1 MNYFFNDT
9 QMQINEVSQLSPSQ
23 YAQFLPK
30 QRFNIPK
37 STIQKVKSTITSLNS
52 GIVTENFAQSQST
65 PYSFVVGANNMSVI
79 DMSQMY
85 FNIAGELEFP
95 IALGAT
101 NKNVILGNLFTS
113 SLFQNAQLDLGG
125 ATIAMN
131 ANPGIDAN
139 MQAMLKFDYQDL
151 KNYSLA
157 DRQFMLNKVDKDIN
171 ATTGVAY
178 QFLAGAFTH
187 AQAIQPGAT
196 FVQVATANP
205 LKIFANSVLYWY
217 NSTGVLA
224 FQSATAGQDTF
235 TINAFQITFDDD
247 GNGKGTMYGVFGG
260 TGGTTAI
267 PTTRNSEVLNLDGI
281 TIFAND
287 DIINNYDSNCV
298 MPNISEA
305 VQDGTTGV
313 SKIPFRCKLYLSDL
327 FNYTVDSL
335 DYVFNRE
342 IKITLTRSATSN
354 IIANIV
360 ALGAQPDTAVAKVSK
375 TTKFELICYSYLLTD
390 TARQQLIQYYS
401 QPIETLFGI
410 QTTNLTPLYQS
421 TKNTEQTITLP
432 LTVNYDTKAIILA
445 FPKCSNALVPLSTN
459 PTTVIKEQ
467 IPADATKNNFQTSWM
482 YSNANSYNFGGL
494 RYIRISN
501 TNNSSIYTYDFQGT
515 ALNYYK
521 PAPFNKSFDIK
532 NVGTNEVVT
541 ELDYREAYNQY
552 KQLRLLFGKSPEN
565 GIDYYEY
572 LKDYCIIPI
581 DLAGTNI
588 PPNTRIMV
596 TFQFADWG
604 DNYNPLN
611 YGNIGNAN
619 GKQSTTNVL
628 AIFLGSDVLSYNP
641 DGTCAVKHVL
651 SANPM
656 EKNVNLV

>member
-1 MNYFFNDT
+1 
-9 QMQINEVSQLSPSQ
+9 MQINEVSQISPAQ

-95 IALGAT
+95 YAADVVNPMI
-101 NKNVILGNLFTS
+101 VLGNLFST

-139 MQAMLKFDYQDL
+139 MQAMLKFDFNDL
-151 KNYSLA
+151 RNYSLS
-157 DRQFMLNKVDKDIN
+157 DRQFMVNYLDKDIN
-171 ATTGVAY
+171 PTSGVNYTFAANTF
-178 QFLAGAFTH
+178 QADGAI
-187 AQAIQPGAT
+187 A
-196 FVQVATANP
+196 
-205 LKIFANSVLYWY
+205 ANSTAAKIKTAANIKLFAGCTLYWY
-217 NSTGVLA
+217 SSVGILM
-224 FQSATAGQDTF
+224 FDSATAGESTF
-235 TINAFQITFDDD
+235 TVNGLQIRFDD
-247 GNGKGTMYGVFGG
+247 NGKGTGMAYGVWGG
-260 TGGTTAI
+260 DPGTAALPDNTQSKELAL
-267 PTTRNSEVLNLDGI
+267 TNI
-281 TIFAND
+281 TFYDRD
-287 DIINNYDSNCV
+287 DVINNYESNSV
-298 MPNISEA
+298 FPNISKAKETA
-305 VQDGTTGV
+305 TNSGK
-313 SKIPFRCKLYLSDL
+313 SRIPFRCKLYLSDL

-354 IIANIV
+354 IIANLM
-360 ALGAQPDTAVAKVSK
+360 ALGGNAATAKCEVAK

-401 QPIETLFGI
+401 QPIETLYGI

-459 PTTVIKEQ
+459 PMQNIPGQ
-467 IPADATKNNFQTSWM
+467 IPAEATSYNFQTSWM
-482 YSNANSYNFGGL
+482 YSNSNSYNFAGL

-515 ALNYYK
+515 ALNYYN
-521 PAPFNKSFDIK
+521 PEPFNKSFDVK
-532 NVGTNEVVT
+532 NVADDAEVT

-611 YGNIGNAN
+611 YGNIGNRN

-656 EKNVNLV
+656 EKNVNLM

>member
-1 MNYFFNDT
+1 
-9 QMQINEVSQLSPSQ
+9 MQINEVSQISPAQ

-52 GIVTENFAQSQST
+52 GIVNENFAQSQST

-79 DMSQMY
+79 DLSQCY
-85 FNIAGELEFP
+85 FNIAGEIEFP
-95 IALGAT
+95 YALGAS
-101 NKNVILGNLFTS
+101 NQQIILGNLFTS

-139 MQAMLKFDYQDL
+139 MQAMLKFDFNDL
-151 KNYSLA
+151 KNYSLT
-157 DRQFMLNKVDKDIN
+157 DRQFMLNHFDKDIQPTMN
-171 ATTGVAY
+171 FPYQFTTGKLKFAEKMSD
-178 QFLAGAFTH
+178 
-187 AQAIQPGAT
+187 GAT
-196 FVQVATANP
+196 SGKVATASPINDF
-205 LKIFANSVLYWY
+205 KNCRIYWLD
-217 NSTGVLA
+217 ST
-224 FQSATAGQDTF
+224 ATAKIWDDTTNSF
-235 TINAFQITFDDD
+235 IPIALQMTFDDT
-247 GNGKGTMYGVFGG
+247 GNGTGMIYGTLEGEIADN
-260 TGGTTAI
+260 TPSTA
-267 PTTRNSEVLNLDGI
+267 NL
-281 TIFAND
+281 TIDNLTVYSTE
-287 DIINNYDSNCV
+287 DIISNAESV
-298 MPNISEA
+298 SVFPNISQA
-305 VQDGTTGV
+305 KQVGTTNT
-313 SKIPFRCKLYLSDL
+313 SIIPFRCKLYLSDL

-354 IIANIV
+354 IIANIINI
-360 ALGAQPDTAVAKVSK
+360 GAQRDTAVAKVVK
-375 TTKFELICYSYLLTD
+375 TTKFELICFSYLLTD

-401 QPIETLFGI
+401 QPIETLYGI
-410 QTTNLTPLYQS
+410 QTTNLTPLYQTTS
-421 TKNTEQTITLP
+421 ATEQTITLP

-445 FPKCSNALVPLSTN
+445 FPKCSNSLVPMSTN
-459 PTTVIKEQ
+459 PGDMITGQ
-467 IPADATKNNFQTSWM
+467 IPNNAPNNKYQASWFG
-482 YSNANSYNFGGL
+482 SNANSYNYGGL

-501 TNNSSIYTYDFQGT
+501 TNNASIYTYDFQGT
-515 ALNYYK
+515 ELKYYN
-521 PAPFNKSFDIK
+521 PTAFNKSYDYS
-532 NVGTNEVVT
+532 NAADNAEAH

-565 GIDYYEY
+565 GIDYYNY

-596 TFQFADWG
+596 TFQFATWQDY
-604 DNYNPLN
+604 YNPLN
-611 YGNIGNAN
+611 YGNIGKTTTG
-619 GKQSTTNVL
+619 GKQMTTNLL

-656 EKNVNLV
+656 EKNVNLM

>member
-1 MNYFFNDT
+1 
-9 QMQINEVSQLSPSQ
+9 MQINEVSQISPSQ

-52 GIVTENFAQSQST
+52 GIVNENFAQSQST

-95 IALGAT
+95 YGLNTT
-101 NKNVILGNLFTS
+101 NQMIILGNLFTS

-139 MQAMLKFDYQDL
+139 MQAALKFDYQDL
-151 KNYSLA
+151 KNYALS
-157 DRQFMLNKVDKDIN
+157 DRQFMLNQVDKDIEATHGVSYTFPTN
-171 ATTGVAY
+171 SFHVTKATTGGAGDNKTVEIATVAMPV
-178 QFLAGAFTH
+178 F
-187 AQAIQPGAT
+187 
-196 FVQVATANP
+196 
-205 LKIFANSVLYWY
+205 KNSILYWY
-217 NSTGVLA
+217 DADANTVVFTTNTNHTFTAKGFQIAFNDNGEGKGMMYGSIANGNIAITEESAQFAATGV
-224 FQSATAGQDTF
+224 
-235 TINAFQITFDDD
+235 TIYA
-247 GNGKGTMYGVFGG
+247 
-260 TGGTTAI
+260 
-267 PTTRNSEVLNLDGI
+267 S
-281 TIFAND
+281 D
-287 DIINNYDSNCV
+287 DIITNYDSNSV
-298 MPNISEA
+298 FPNITKAKETATNS
-305 VQDGTTGV
+305 GV
-313 SKIPFRCKLYLSDL
+313 SIIPFRCKLYLSDL

-354 IIANIV
+354 IIANIIG
-360 ALGAQPDTAVAKVSK
+360 LGAQNSTAAAKVIK

-410 QTTNLTPLYQS
+410 QTTNLTPLYQA
-421 TKNTEQTITLP
+421 TKDTEQTITLP

-459 PTTVIKEQ
+459 PTFMVTGQ
-467 IPADATKNNFQTSWM
+467 IAHNASENAFQTSWM
-482 YSNANSYNFGGL
+482 YSNANSYNYAGL

-501 TNNSSIYTYDFQGT
+501 TNNSSIYTYDFMGT
-515 ALNYYK
+515 ALKYSN
-521 PAPFNKSFDIK
+521 PTAFNKSFDY
-532 NVGTNEVVT
+532 TNAADGADVT

-565 GIDYYEY
+565 GIDYYNY

-596 TFQFADWG
+596 TFQFASWG
-604 DNYNPLN
+604 NDYNPLF
-611 YGNIGNAN
+611 YGNNAGEH

-656 EKNVNLV
+656 EKNVNLM

>member
-1 MNYFFNDT
+1 
-9 QMQINEVSQLSPSQ
+9 MQINEVSQLSPSQ

-52 GIVTENFAQSQST
+52 GIVTENFSQSQST
-65 PYSFVVGANNMSVI
+65 PYAFVVGANNMSVI

-95 IALGAT
+95 YAVDTT
-101 NKNVILGNLFTS
+101 NQMIILGNVFTS
-113 SLFQNAQLDLGG
+113 SLFQNAELSLGG
-125 ATIAMN
+125 ATIAIN

-151 KNYSLA
+151 KNYALS
-157 DRQFMLNKVDKDIN
+157 DRQFMLNQVDKDID
-171 ATTGVAY
+171 ATTGINY
-178 QFLAGAFTH
+178 TFGAGTLKVS
-187 AQAIQPGAT
+187 AISGGPGAG
-196 FVQVATANP
+196 QP
-205 LKIFANSVLYWY
+205 LKVETVAPITVFKNTVLYWY
-217 NSTGVLA
+217 DSTFATPA
-224 FQSATAGQDTF
+224 FTSNTDHTF
-235 TINAFQITFDDD
+235 TPNGFQIRFDDA
-247 GNGKGTMYGVFGG
+247 GNGKGVMYGTIANGTIAANTQNTAIAPTNITMYGQ
-260 TGGTTAI
+260 
-267 PTTRNSEVLNLDGI
+267 
-281 TIFAND
+281 D
-287 DIINNYDSNCV
+287 DLINNYDANSV
-298 MPNISEA
+298 MPNISQAEQ
-305 VQDGTTGV
+305 VGTTGV
-313 SKIPFRCKLYLSDL
+313 SRIPFRCKLYLSDL

-354 IIANIV
+354 LIANLI
-360 ALGAQPDTAVAKVSK
+360 ALGANPDTAVVKVAK

-401 QPIETLFGI
+401 QPIETLYGI

-432 LTVNYDTKAIILA
+432 LTLNYDTKAIILA

-459 PTTVIKEQ
+459 PMSVVKGQ
-467 IPADATKNNFQTSWM
+467 IPAEATKNNFQTSWM
-482 YSNANSYNFGGL
+482 YSNSNSYNFGGL

-515 ALNYYK
+515 ALNYYY
-521 PAPFNKSFDIK
+521 PTSFNKAFDVK
-532 NVGTNEVVT
+532 NVADNAEVT

-611 YGNIGNAN
+611 YGNIGNQN
-619 GKQSTTNVL
+619 GKQSTTNIL
-628 AIFLGSDVLSYNP
+628 AVFLGSDVLAYNP

>member
-1 MNYFFNDT
+1 
-9 QMQINEVSQLSPSQ
+9 MQI
-23 YAQFLPK
+23 
-30 QRFNIPK
+30 
-37 STIQKVKSTITSLNS
+37 KVKSTITSLNS
-52 GIVTENFAQSQST
+52 GIVNEKFEQSQST

-85 FNIAGELEFP
+85 FNIAGEIEFP
-95 IALGAT
+95 YALGST
-101 NKNVILGNLFTS
+101 NQQLILGNLFTS

-151 KNYSLA
+151 RNYSLT
-157 DRQFMLNKVDKDIN
+157 DRQFMLNHFDKDIS
-171 ATTGVAY
+171 ATMGFPY
-178 QFLAGAFTH
+178 QFATGKLKFAEKMSDGASS
-187 AQAIQPGAT
+187 GK
-196 FVQVATANP
+196 VATASAINEF
-205 LKIFANSVLYWY
+205 KNCRIYWID
-217 NSTGVLA
+217 T
-224 FQSATAGQDTF
+224 TF
-235 TINAFQITFDDD
+235 TTKIWDDTTNSFIPTALQMTFDDT
-247 GNGKGTMYGVFGG
+247 GNGTGMIYGTLEGEIANNTPSTAAFTVANLTVYGK
-260 TGGTTAI
+260 
-267 PTTRNSEVLNLDGI
+267 E
-281 TIFAND
+281 
-287 DIINNYDSNCV
+287 DIISNAESV
-298 MPNISEA
+298 SVFPNISQAKQE
-305 VQDGTTGV
+305 GTTQK

-354 IIANIV
+354 IICNIIN
-360 ALGAQPDTAVAKVSK
+360 LGAQRDTAVAKVVK
-375 TTKFELICYSYLLTD
+375 TTKFELICFSYLLTD

-401 QPIETLFGI
+401 QPIETLYGI
-410 QTTNLTPLYQS
+410 QTTNLTPLYQTAAS
-421 TKNTEQTITLP
+421 TEQTITLP

-459 PTTVIKEQ
+459 PGDMIDGQ
-467 IPADATKNNFQTSWM
+467 IPNNAPNNKYQASWFG
-482 YSNANSYNFGGL
+482 SNANSYNYAGL
-494 RYIRISN
+494 RYVRISN

-515 ALNYYK
+515 ELKYFY
-521 PAPFNKSFDIK
+521 PTPFNKSYDYG
-532 NVGTNEVVT
+532 NADANGEVM

-565 GIDYYEY
+565 GIDYYDY

-596 TFQFADWG
+596 TFQFAAW
-604 DNYNPLN
+604 NQYYNPLN
-611 YGNIGNAN
+611 YGNIGKTTAGD

-628 AIFLGSDVLSYNP
+628 AIFLGSDVLAYNP

-656 EKNVNLV
+656 EKNVNLM

>member
-1 MNYFFNDT
+1 
-9 QMQINEVSQLSPSQ
+9 MQINEVSQLSPSQ

-52 GIVTENFAQSQST
+52 GIVNENFSQSQST
-65 PYSFVVGANNMSVI
+65 PYAFVVGANNMSVI

-95 IALGAT
+95 KALNAT
-101 NKNVILGNLFTS
+101 SRDIVLGNLFTA
-113 SLFQNAQLDLGG
+113 SLFQNAQLELGG

-139 MQAMLKFDYQDL
+139 MQAMLKFDFQDL
-151 KNYSLA
+151 KNYSLT
-157 DRQFMLNKVDKDIN
+157 DRQFMLNYVDKDVA
-171 ATTGVAY
+171 ATEGSTITFAV
-178 QFLAGAFTH
+178 GALKVKTAIGADANSGEIETANNIAALKGCKIYWIDATSTTKLFYTTNDTTNFFRPT
-187 AQAIQPGAT
+187 AIQM
-196 FVQVATANP
+196 
-205 LKIFANSVLYWY
+205 
-217 NSTGVLA
+217 
-224 FQSATAGQDTF
+224 
-235 TINAFQITFDDD
+235 TFDDD
-247 GNGKGTMYGVFGG
+247 GKGTGMMYGEH
-260 TGGTTAI
+260 GGTTTAEI
-267 PTTRNSEVLNLDGI
+267 ANTEVSKNQFTMNNVTVYSTDDVINNADSNSVFPNVTSAFPHDENTTR
-281 TIFAND
+281 
-287 DIINNYDSNCV
+287 
-298 MPNISEA
+298 
-305 VQDGTTGV
+305 
-313 SKIPFRCKLYLSDL
+313 IPFRCKLYLSDL

-354 IIANIV
+354 IIANIIS
-360 ALGAQPDTAVAKVSK
+360 LGAQRDTAVAKVAK

-401 QPIETLFGI
+401 QPIETLYGI
-410 QTTNLTPLYQS
+410 QTTNLTPLYQNAS
-421 TKNTEQTITLP
+421 ATEQTITLP
-432 LTVNYDTKAIILA
+432 LTLNYDTKAIILA
-445 FPKCSNALVPLSTN
+445 FPKCSNALVPMSTN
-459 PTTVIKEQ
+459 PKQMTQSQMT
-467 IPADATKNNFQTSWM
+467 ATNVTNDGYYQPSWF
-482 YSNANSYNFGGL
+482 YSNSNSYNYGGL

-515 ALNYYK
+515 ELVYGN
-521 PAPFNKSFDIK
+521 PTPFNKSFDY
-532 NVGTNEVVT
+532 TNSAANAAGH

-565 GIDYYEY
+565 GIDYYDF

-596 TFQFADWG
+596 TFQFASWAST
-604 DNYNPLN
+604 YNPLN
-611 YGNIGNAN
+611 YGNVGVISNEVK
-619 GKQSTTNVL
+619 GKQMTTNLL
-628 AIFLGSDVLSYNP
+628 AIFLGSDVLAYNP
-641 DGTCAVKHVL
+641 DGTCTVKHVL

>member
-1 MNYFFNDT
+1 
-9 QMQINEVSQLSPSQ
+9 MQINEVSQISPSQ

-52 GIVTENFAQSQST
+52 GIVNENFAQSQST

-79 DMSQMY
+79 DLSQCY

-95 IALGAT
+95 LNLNAT
-101 NKNVILGNLFTS
+101 SRDIVLGNLFTA

-151 KNYSLA
+151 RNYALS
-157 DRQFMLNKVDKDIN
+157 DRQFMLNYVDKDIG
-171 ATTGVAY
+171 ATEGYTFVFAVGKLKITE
-178 QFLAGAFTH
+178 QIGAT
-187 AQAIQPGAT
+187 AQSGKIETVDNIPAFKGCRIYWYDSTSTTKVFYGTSDAANFFKPIAIQM
-196 FVQVATANP
+196 
-205 LKIFANSVLYWY
+205 
-217 NSTGVLA
+217 
-224 FQSATAGQDTF
+224 
-235 TINAFQITFDDD
+235 TFDD
-247 GNGKGTMYGVFGG
+247 NGKGTGMMYGEH
-260 TGGTTAI
+260 GGTTAAAFEA
-267 PTTRNSEVLNLDGI
+267 NEVSKNEFTMNNVTVYSTDDVI
-281 TIFAND
+281 TNA
-287 DIINNYDSNCV
+287 DSNSV
-298 MPNISEA
+298 FPN
-305 VQDGTTGV
+305 V
-313 SKIPFRCKLYLSDL
+313 SSALKYKDTDTSRIPFRCKLYLSDL

-354 IIANIV
+354 IIANIIS
-360 ALGAQPDTAVAKVSK
+360 LGAQRDTAIAKVVK

-401 QPIETLFGI
+401 QPIETLYGI

-421 TKNTEQTITLP
+421 TASSEQTITLP

-445 FPKCSNALVPLSTN
+445 FPKCSNALVPMSTN
-459 PTTVIKEQ
+459 PKQMLQSKMTETNVINDGYYQ
-467 IPADATKNNFQTSWM
+467 PSWF
-482 YSNANSYNFGGL
+482 YSNANSYNYAGL

-515 ALNYYK
+515 ELTYGH
-521 PAPFNKSFDIK
+521 PTSFNKSFDYM
-532 NVGTNEVVT
+532 NVDADGEAH

-565 GIDYYEY
+565 GIDYYDY

-596 TFQFADWG
+596 TFQFASWAET
-604 DNYNPLN
+604 YNPLN
-611 YGNIGNAN
+611 FGNVGKISATVN

-628 AIFLGSDVLSYNP
+628 AVFLGSDVLAYNP

-656 EKNVNLV
+656 EKNVNLM

>member
-1 MNYFFNDT
+1 MNYFFTDT
-9 QMQINEVSQLSPSQ
+9 KMQINELSQLSPSQ

-65 PYSFVVGANNMSVI
+65 PYSFLVGANDMSVI

-85 FNIAGELEFP
+85 VSIVGELEFP
-95 IALGAT
+95 YAVDTT
-101 NKNVILGNLFTS
+101 NEMVILGNLFTS
-113 SLFQNAQLDLGG
+113 SLFQNAQLELGG

-139 MQAMLKFDYQDL
+139 MQAMLKFDFNDL
-151 KNYSLA
+151 RNYALS
-157 DRQFMLNKVDKDIN
+157 DRQFMINQVDKDI
-171 ATTGVAY
+171 
-178 QFLAGAFTH
+178 
-187 AQAIQPGAT
+187 GAT
-196 FVQVATANP
+196 SGITYTFAENTFKVSRLSGAAGENQPVEVETMAPQP
-205 LKIFANSVLYWY
+205 LFKSTILYWY
-217 NSTGVLA
+217 NPDGN
-224 FQSATAGQDTF
+224 TAVFTSNTNHTF
-235 TINAFQITFDDD
+235 TAKGFQIRFDDA
-247 GNGKGTMYGVFGG
+247 GNGKGIMYGTIANG
-260 TGGTTAI
+260 TIAATTQSAAFPVTNMI
-267 PTTRNSEVLNLDGI
+267 MYDR
-281 TIFAND
+281 D
-287 DIINNYDSNCV
+287 DIINNYDANSV
-298 MPNISEA
+298 FPNISKA
-305 VQDGTTGV
+305 HQIGTTGT
-313 SKIPFRCKLYLSDL
+313 SRIPFRCKLYLSDL

-342 IKITLTRSATSN
+342 IKLTLTRSATSN
-354 IIANIV
+354 IIANLV
-360 ALGAQPDTAVAKVSK
+360 ALGANPDTAVVKVAK

-390 TARQQLIQYYS
+390 TARQQLLQYYS
-401 QPIETLFGI
+401 QPIETLYGI

-432 LTVNYDTKAIILA
+432 LTLNYDTKAIILA

-459 PTTVIKEQ
+459 PMNMVLGQ
-467 IPADATKNNFQTSWM
+467 INAGAGKNNFQTSWM
-482 YSNANSYNFGGL
+482 YSNSNSYNFAGL

-515 ALNYYK
+515 ALNYYH
-521 PAPFNKSFDIK
+521 PTGFNKSFDVK
-532 NVGTNEVVT
+532 NVGDDEEVT

-611 YGNIGNAN
+611 YGNIGNGN
-619 GKQSTTNVL
+619 GKQSTTNML
-628 AIFLGSDVLSYNP
+628 AIFLGSDVLAYNP
-641 DGTCAVKHVL
+641 DGTCTVKHVL

>member
-1 MNYFFNDT
+1 
-9 QMQINEVSQLSPSQ
+9 MQINEVSQLSPSQ

-79 DMSQMY
+79 DLSQMY

-95 IALGAT
+95 YDADIRNT
-101 NKNVILGNLFTS
+101 NVILGNLFTS
-113 SLFQNAQLDLGG
+113 SLFQNAQLELGG

-139 MQAMLKFDYQDL
+139 MQAMLKFDFNDL
-151 KNYSLA
+151 RNYALA
-157 DRQFMLNKVDKDIN
+157 DRQFMINQVDKDISKYSLDYSFDAGDLVLDEA
-171 ATTGVAY
+171 ATTASEA
-178 QFLAGAFTH
+178 LKAFKIKS
-187 AQAIQPGAT
+187 APGKAEL
-196 FVQVATANP
+196 Q
-205 LKIFANSVLYWY
+205 LR
-217 NSTGVLA
+217 NSTIYYNGAGILLFGDGTNGVTVALLQA
-224 FQSATAGQDTF
+224 SVDDAGQLTGVIYA
-235 TINAFQITFDDD
+235 TVKGT
-247 GNGKGTMYGVFGG
+247 GCGKGTTNAAAEF
-260 TGGTTAI
+260 
-267 PTTRNSEVLNLDGI
+267 EDLNVYSTEDMI
-281 TIFAND
+281 M
-287 DIINNYDSNCV
+287 NYDANCV
-298 MPNISEA
+298 MPNIIKSKE
-305 VQDGTTGV
+305 VGTTGT
-313 SKIPFRCKLYLSDL
+313 SRIPFRCKLYLSDL

-354 IIANIV
+354 LIANLIAIGAPNNATVKV
-360 ALGAQPDTAVAKVSK
+360 ASTK
-375 TTKFELICYSYLLTD
+375 KFELVCYSYLLTD

-401 QPIETLFGI
+401 QPIETLYGI

-445 FPKCSNALVPLSTN
+445 FPKCSNALVPLCTN
-459 PTTVIKEQ
+459 PGNIINGQ
-467 IPADATKNNFQTSWM
+467 IDGDDIASGYQASWM
-482 YSNANSYNFGGL
+482 YSNSNSYNFGGL

-515 ALNYYK
+515 ALNYYH
-521 PAPFNKSFDIK
+521 PSPFNKSFDIK
-532 NVGTNEVVT
+532 NVADDAEVT

-611 YGNIGNAN
+611 YGNVGNNN

-628 AIFLGSDVLSYNP
+628 AIFLGSDVLAYNP